1 MDRINEFYST
11 LKRGN
16 FIQSDLDSL
25 LFTIQPNTD
34 EFKLLYR
41 LIAHTRDI
49 TNGLGERDL
58 TYAMICVWYRY
69 HPVLAIKALRF
80 IVTSIGIGSW
90 ADNRLCDRS
99 FEFPIECRSGCLE

>member
-1 MDRINEFYST
+1 MERINEFYST

-25 LFTIQPNTD
+25 LCSIRPNTD

-58 TYAMICVWYRY
+58 TYAIYVDMLCGQRTLTPIR
-69 HPVLAIKALRF
+69 LLTLRLVF
-80 IVTSIGIGSW
+80 
-90 ADNRLCDRS
+90 
-99 FEFPIECRSGCLE
+99 